1 MPSKLR
7 ERVQNRW
14 PAALVQSRKEL
25 ADRNLT
31 AVRTTVQ
38 AMQRRGLP
46 RHEITPAEVAR
57 EAGISRQTIYRREEL
72 FAIIHR
78 ANPTIQRRLGTQRQ
92 AEQFAA
98 LARERDAAQEEAA
111 YHRKAAGLAEL
122 DDRRAQAQVV
132 QLKRQ
137 VLQLQA
143 EVTRLQERV
152 ATCTCGGSGDPGPR
166 VHS

>member
-7 ERVQNRW
+7 ERLQNRR
-14 PAALVQSRKEL
+14 PAALVQSRKDL

-38 AMQRRGLP
+38 AMQRRGLL
-46 RHEITPAEVAR
+46 RHEITPVAVAR

-78 ANPTIQRRLGTQRQ
+78 ANPTVQRRSGSQRQ
-92 AEQFAA
+92 VEQLAA
-98 LARERDAAQEEAA
+98 LARERDAAREEAA
-111 YHRKAAGLAEL
+111 YHRKTAGLAEL

-143 EVTRLQERV
+143 EVTRLRERM
-152 ATCTCGGSGDPGPR
+152 AACTCGGSGEPGPR